1 MSDEDIKAL
10 ATIVKYV
17 LFPAIGFAVGFF
29 AQWFLQRQKS
39 RDELLRE
46 LAPQRAEALRS
57 LWVTTTLPA
66 NIVSLDDDIILPS
79 DFRQN
84 ADRAIE
90 EWYTKEAGALFL
102 SWHATQLL
110 FRLLEVLRDNESNKK
125 ALADAVSL
133 LRTRLKRDCG
143 LYTAW
148 ESTQQLVRP
157 RNSPWTTKPTAVERD
172 ATESTRLPSP

>member
-1 MSDEDIKAL
+1 MSDEDVKVL
-10 ATIVKYV
+10 AAIVKYV
-17 LFPAIGFAVGFF
+17 FFPAIGFAAGFF
-29 AQWFLQRQKS
+29 AQWFLQSRKS

-66 NIVSLDDDIILPS
+66 DILSLGDDIILPS

-84 ADRAIE
+84 ADRAIG

-110 FRLLEVLRDNESNKK
+110 FHLLEVLRDNGSNKK

-157 RNSPWTTKPTAVERD
+157 RNSPWMANPAVERD
-172 ATESTRLPSP
+172 AAESARRPSP